1 MNEEVDVAIVGAGLA
16 GLAAA
21 DALVEAGKSVVV
33 LEARD
38 RVGGRLLAGT
48 LGGRV
53 EVDLGGQWI
62 GAGHDRLAALARELG
77 IATFPTFDE
86 GKHVLAAG
94 GVHRAYTGTIPRVS
108 PLVLLDL
115 HLARRRIDRLARTVS
130 TEAPWDAPGAAELDV
145 QTFATWMRRHLRTA
159 MARRLLTLTGRT
171 VWGTEPAEMSALH
184 VLFYV
189 AGAGGI
195 DRLIDTEGGAQQDR
209 FEGTAHG
216 VAAALARR
224 LGDVVRLGEPV
235 SAIEQTSEA
244 VVVTASRAR
253 VRAKNVIVA
262 IPPALTAK
270 IAFAPELPG
279 LRRQLTQRLPLGAL
293 TKVQLLYDRPFW
305 REAGLSGAA
314 VTDQGP
320 VSLTFDSS
328 PSDGSAGVLTGFVGG
343 DDARAFARL
352 AAPERRAAV
361 LAGLRG
367 LFGDDAAQPADYA
380 EQAWA
385 EEPWSGGGPTS
396 NFGPG
401 GWTGY
406 GPLLREPVGR
416 VHWAGTE
423 TATAWS
429 GYMEGALQS
438 AQRVVA
444 EVAPA

>member
-1 MNEEVDVAIVGAGLA
+1 
-16 GLAAA
+16 
-21 DALVEAGKSVVV
+21 
-33 LEARD
+33 
-38 RVGGRLLAGT
+38 
-48 LGGRV
+48 
-53 EVDLGGQWI
+53 
-62 GAGHDRLAALARELG
+62 
-77 IATFPTFDE
+77 
-86 GKHVLAAG
+86 VLAAG

-115 HLARRRIDRLARTVS
+115 HLARRRIDRLAKTVS
-130 TEAPWDAPGAAELDV
+130 TEAPWAAPAAATLDA
-145 QTFATWMRRHLRTA
+145 QTFETWMRRHLRTP

-195 DRLIDTEGGAQQDR
+195 DRLIDTDGGAQQDR

-224 LGDVVRLGEPV
+224 LGDVVRLGEAV
-235 SAIEQTSEA
+235 RAIEQTPEA
-244 VVVTASRAR
+244 VTVTASRAR

-262 IPPALTAK
+262 IPPALTAR

-279 LRRQLTQRLPLGAL
+279 LRRQLAQRLPLGAL
-293 TKVQLLYDRPFW
+293 TKIQVLYDRPFW

-328 PSDGSAGVLTGFVGG
+328 PSDGAAGVLTGFVGG
-343 DDARAFARL
+343 DDARAFARV

-361 LAGLRG
+361 LAGLRA
-367 LFGDDAAQPADYA
+367 LFGERAAQPADYA

-385 EEPWSGGGPTS
+385 DEPWSGGGPTS

-406 GPLLREPVGR
+406 GPLLRAPVGR

-423 TATAWS
+423 TATNWS

-444 EVAPA
+444 EVG